1 MIKIGRETLAV
12 VLYLGAFLLL
22 VYGTVLAVAGFKPPR
37 APAPYEYGGVGIF
50 GISVVM
56 SAFLFALADTLRS
69 VLGLRGYVVLYS
81 FASAQVLLCYLA
93 SLWRY

>member
-1 MIKIGRETLAV
+1 MIKIGRETLAIF
-12 VLYLGAFLLL
+12 LYLAAFLLL

-37 APAPYEYGGVGIF
+37 APAPYEYGGVAIF
-50 GISVVM
+50 SISVAA

-69 VLGLRGYVVLYS
+69 VLGLRGYVVLYT
-81 FASAQVLLCYLA
+81 FACAQVLLSYLA